1 MIGRN
6 KKVMYPQLNVFTKS
20 GKYGLERASSGWGYV
35 ISLRKALPL
44 STFFKIAVLSAII
57 SLAGIPFYPPGCDIA
72 AVGIFSGVFALA
84 LACQSGGVFL
94 AIPWFSVVLFV
105 IQNLVGH
112 IYLYWYPWA
121 DPLWPISLKYSDV
134 IVTASL
140 ASLSFF
146 AGIMLPTFK
155 GLSPIANV
163 RFPIN
168 AKLVRS
174 AHWMLLFGYILA
186 AMENRLFVVGGPIQF
201 FVHLLAMLRLVG
213 AGVLITSSRNVF
225 KWLVFMVIAEFF
237 MVASIA
243 IVHDFVLII
252 GSLICLLGLARHW
265 KWQRLA
271 IVFLFGVITTHYIQ
285 QAKIEYRGY
294 AWFGKGEYKS
304 LSSILLDNVFDP
316 IDILSKDSLDIT
328 VSRINQSKIT
338 EAIFNRVP
346 QEEPFALGK
355 TIWDALYAS
364 LIPRFLFP
372 SKAMGADKKRF
383 FQYTGHFLQEGVSM
397 NLGILG
403 EGYAN
408 FGKYGAIC
416 VLFMYGFIFGLGY
429 RFVIERARSHP
440 IFWVWFPYVFY
451 WWPKTEGGIAATL
464 NYSVKA
470 VIMFLAMV
478 LISKVWQQ
486 ALGLKIR

>member
-1 MIGRN
+1 MDRN
-6 KKVMYPQLNVFTKS
+6 KGAVHPQIDIFKKPGKNNLESISSWWKYIISSKKVF
-20 GKYGLERASSGWGYV
+20 
-35 ISLRKALPL
+35 PL

-57 SLAGIPFYPPGCDIA
+57 SLAGIPFYPPGCIVA

-84 LACQSGGVFL
+84 LACQSGSVFL
-94 AIPWFSVVLFV
+94 SIPWFSVVLFV

-121 DPLWPISLKYSDV
+121 DPLWPISSEYSSV
-134 IVTASL
+134 IETASW
-140 ASLSFF
+140 ASISLLI
-146 AGIMLPTFK
+146 GIMLPTFK
-155 GLSPIANV
+155 GLRPVPSV
-163 RFPIN
+163 RFQMN
-168 AKLVRS
+168 QKLVRS
-174 AHWMLLFGYILA
+174 ARWILVSGYILA
-186 AMENRLFVVGGPIQF
+186 AVEHRLFEFGGPIQF

-225 KWLVFMVIAEFF
+225 KWVMFIVIAEFF
-237 MVASIA
+237 IAASVAM
-243 IVHDFVLII
+243 VHDFVLII

-265 KWQRLA
+265 NWRRLA
-271 IVFLFGVITTHYIQ
+271 IVFLLGVITIHYIQ
-285 QAKIEYRGY
+285 QAKVEYRIY
-294 AWFGKGEYKS
+294 SWTGKGEYRS
-304 LSSILLDNVFDP
+304 LSSILFENLMDP
-316 IDILSKDSLDIT
+316 RSILSKDSLDIT
-328 VSRINQSKIT
+328 VSRINQSKIV

-346 QEEPFALGK
+346 QNEPFALGK

-364 LIPRFLFP
+364 LVPRFLVP
-372 SKAMGADKKRF
+372 SKPIGTDQNRF
-383 FQYTGHFLQEGVSM
+383 FQFTGHFLQEGVSM

-440 IFWVWFPYVFY
+440 VFWVWFPYVFY

-464 NYSVKA
+464 NYSIKA
-470 VIMFLAMV
+470 LVIFIFV
-478 LISKVWQQ
+478 LWVSKLWQRT
-486 ALGLKIR
+486 LGLKLK